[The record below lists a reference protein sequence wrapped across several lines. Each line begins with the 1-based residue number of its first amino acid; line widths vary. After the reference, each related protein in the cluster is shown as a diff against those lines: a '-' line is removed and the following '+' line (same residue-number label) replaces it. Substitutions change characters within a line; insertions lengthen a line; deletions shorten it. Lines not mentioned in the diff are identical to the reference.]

1 MPATVERLKKRG
13 RTLVA
18 PALWLAFLAGGCA
31 CLGASHAVTPD
42 AQAGTSRA
50 FSLRD
55 SASAPTASKGVQTAQ
70 APQPD
75 INCPAV
81 EVRRGAATLVVASS
95 GERTAMGMKYQGSFV
110 RVARECGLVEG
121 NMAMKVGVE
130 GRIVL
135 GPAGSPGRVDV
146 PLRFAVVQETPSGG
160 MRPITTKFV
169 VVPVDVG
176 ATGNTPFIY
185 VEEALTFP
193 IPTPTS
199 VVDEY
204 IVYVGFDPVS
214 AEARAKAPK
223 EPPKAKSKTES
234 KTESKTNPKP
244 NPKPN
249 QQPNQQPNPQPSA
262 GGGN

>member
-1 MPATVERLKKRG
+1 MSSGVMPATGERLRKCG
-13 RTLVA
+13 RA
-18 PALWLAFLAGGCA
+18 RAARALWLVLFAGACA
-31 CLGASHAVTPD
+31 SLGASHATTSD
-42 AQAGTSRA
+42 AQPSTSGA
-50 FSLRD
+50 ISLRD
-55 SASAPTASKGVQTAQ
+55 SASAPAAGKGVRTAQ
-70 APQPD
+70 APQTD

-110 RVARECGLVEG
+110 RVARECTLVEG

-135 GPAGSPGRVDV
+135 GPAGSPGRIDV

-169 VVPVDVG
+169 IIPVDVG
-176 ATGNTPFIY
+176 DTGNTPFIY

-193 IPTPTS
+193 IPTPTT

-214 AEARAKAPK
+214 AE
-223 EPPKAKSKTES
+223 
-234 KTESKTNPKP
+234 
-244 NPKPN
+244 
-249 QQPNQQPNPQPSA
+249 
-262 GGGN
+262 